1 MCSYRLSSKI
11 ITEMN
16 QKENLFHETILEIG
30 FKSQTIY
37 FTPELSELI
46 VFLSKPGRKVSDI
59 SNTFD

>member
-1 MCSYRLSSKI
+1 
-11 ITEMN
+11 MN

-37 FTPELSELI
+37 FTLELSELI

-59 SNTFD
+59 SDPFD